1 MIRDK
6 EFNRESQV
14 ICSLIFLCFLVSRV
28 GMCII
33 YIFCDMN
40 VYRWCNYVLIAAKC
54 TRKDETD
61 TYMLEIQL
69 NLHLRLPLVSKHP
82 SKHKTFYSQSN
93 HYSWNLSYINDHLCK
108 RPRPLFE
115 WRLKKFSVIVFIIFL
130 QVSGPLLGR
139 DPPVGP
145 LCHKFI
151 CVTDVLA
158 LILHSLESIFLH
170 MFIF

>member
-1 MIRDK
+1 
-6 EFNRESQV
+6 
-14 ICSLIFLCFLVSRV
+14 
-28 GMCII
+28 MCII

-40 VYRWCNYVLIAAKC
+40 VYRWCNYVSIAAKC

-139 DPPVGP
+139 DPLWV
-145 LCHKFI
+145 L
-151 CVTDVLA
+151 CVTNYVWYNSWTVVFKFNSSLPWKY
-158 LILHSLESIFLH
+158 ISYLHSRLRDRNGCAARTVEPEYLMPSK
-170 MFIF
+170 